1 MMSVKAI
8 TLRFHLLHPAEKQA
22 WEKLNALRSERH
34 QSFSQLVVE
43 VVNTYGAEGTYLSR
57 SEKDELVQE
66 ITELVALRLQQM
78 PPAYLAGYSAG
89 ASAPVTMAGPPT
101 TAASSQVAAPPHQ
114 QENDDVMPDFG
125 DSCMDFDFIGA
136 ESVHQSAAHS
146 TIIASK

>member
-1 MMSVKAI
+1 MILCVKAI
-8 TLRFHLLHPAEKQA
+8 TVRFHLSHPAEKQA

-66 ITELVALRLQQM
+66 ITESVALRLQQM
-78 PPAYLAGYSAG
+78 LPAYLAGYSAG
-89 ASAPVTMAGPPT
+89 ASAPIAMAVPT
-101 TAASSQVAAPPHQ
+101 ASAAPSQVTTPPQQ

-125 DSCMDFDFIGA
+125 DSCMDFDFIGG
-136 ESVHQSAAHS
+136 
-146 TIIASK
+146 